1 MRRFVS
7 GNNLKRFLLDENI
20 YFNSKQIRRL
30 LNIDESCLSRHLKR
44 VLMIPG
50 CQSEYMHVIY
60 NNPKRKPRER
70 RLLKHYNLNTV
81 AAIAYRINNNACREF
96 LGYYHRVL
104 LSLHQRIAGPNY
116 QIPMALTAHEFQA
129 FANRYTPQYITDP
142 LD

>member
-1 MRRFVS
+1 MRRFML
-7 GNNLKRFLLDENI
+7 NRNLKRFLLDENI
-20 YFNSKQIRRL
+20 YFSGKQIRKIF
-30 LNIDESCLSRHLKR
+30 NISESCLSRHLKQ

-50 CQSEYMHVIY
+50 CQSEYLYAIHTDS
-60 NNPKRKPRER
+60 KRRF
-70 RLLKHYNLNTV
+70 Y
-81 AAIAYRINNNACREF
+81 ACREF

-116 QIPMALTAHEFQA
+116 QIPMTLTAHEFQA

>member
-1 MRRFVS
+1 MRRFML
-7 GNNLKRFLLDENI
+7 NRNLKRFLLDENI
-20 YFNSKQIRRL
+20 YFSGKQIRKMF
-30 LNIDESCLSRHLKR
+30 NISESCLSRHLKQ

-50 CQSEYMHVIY
+50 CQSEYLYAIHIDS
-60 NNPKRKPRER
+60 KRRFYEHR
-70 RLLKHYNLNTV
+70 SLKHYNLNTV
-81 AAIAYRINNNACREF
+81 AAIAYRINNSSCREF

-116 QIPMALTAHEFQA
+116 QIPIVLTAHEFQA